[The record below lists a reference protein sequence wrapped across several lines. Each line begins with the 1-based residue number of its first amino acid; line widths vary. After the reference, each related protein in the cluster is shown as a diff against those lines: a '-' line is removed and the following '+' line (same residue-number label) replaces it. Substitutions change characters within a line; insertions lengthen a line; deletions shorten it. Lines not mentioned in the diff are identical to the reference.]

1 MTRDDV
7 QRWLDRYVDAWRTYE
22 VEAIGDLFAADAT
35 YRYHPYDED
44 AVVGREAI
52 VADWRDD
59 QDEPGT
65 WSARY
70 EPWAVDGDRAVAIGE
85 SRYTNPDGSLRTLFF
100 NTWLLRFDDDGRCV
114 EYVESYMELPER
126 MRADR

>member
-35 YRYHPYDED
+35 YRYHPYDEE

-52 VADWRDD
+52 VADWRDN
-59 QDEPGT
+59 QDEPGS
-65 WSARY
+65 WSAHY
-70 EPWAVDGDRAVAIGE
+70 EPWAIEADRAVAIGQ

-114 EYVESYMELPER
+114 EFVESYMELPER
-126 MRADR
+126 LRAGR

>member
-7 QRWLDRYVDAWRTYE
+7 QRWLDRYVD
-22 VEAIGDLFAADAT
+22 
-35 YRYHPYDED
+35 PYDEE

-59 QDEPGT
+59 QDEPGS
-65 WSARY
+65 WSAHY
-70 EPWAVDGDRAVAIGE
+70 EPWAIDGDRAVVIGE

-100 NTWLLRFDDDGRCV
+100 NTWLLRFDDDGRCI

-126 MRADR
+126 LRAGR